1 MGPPSDACSGMP
13 INTRKVWAVLLCSNV
28 CIGRAAARS
37 WHACDGAVQYAQ
49 TRDVRGDAEL
59 LHGPLAAT
67 CAEFHAPRLIVGE
80 FDQTARQII
89 RVARAEEG
97 SITAVVRHFT

>member
-37 WHACDGAVQYAQ
+37 WHACDGAVQFTQ
-49 TRDVRGDAEL
+49 PRDVRGDAEL
-59 LHGPLAAT
+59 LHGPLAA
-67 CAEFHAPRLIVGE
+67 ARNEFFAPRRSTRQL
-80 FDQTARQII
+80 DQLPRQII
-89 RVARAEEG
+89 CVARAEEG
-97 SITAVVRHFT
+97 SITAFVRHF